1 MSKTA
6 EKNNIKPDTILK
18 TFWRDND
25 HFADLFNAALFDG
38 EQVLNPADL
47 MEVDTDVSS
56 MVKFNNHA
64 ETVQKVLD
72 VVKKTAYG
80 VDFVI
85 WGLENQSK
93 IHYAMPLRHMIGDS
107 LSYLKEYNEIAARNK
122 AEKGCESSD
131 EFLSNLKRTDR
142 LHPVISLCVYYGEKE
157 WDGPF
162 CLADM
167 LEIPERLKPL
177 VSDYKMNL
185 LQLRKSGS
193 LRFHNADVDTVFD
206 VSRSIYE
213 KDFQKINTVYKEKA
227 IPAEL
232 GVVIGAITE
241 SQRLIN
247 HALQSEK
254 KGGQIYMC
262 GALEELVNEGVQR
275 GRQEGRIE
283 VLQEGILKGQQEGI
297 HANIRTCK
305 TFKISKSDTIK
316 NVAKEFSL
324 SEDEARDYVEKYW

>member
-1 MSKTA
+1 M
-6 EKNNIKPDTILK
+6 
-18 TFWRDND
+18 
-25 HFADLFNAALFDG
+25 
-38 EQVLNPADL
+38 
-47 MEVDTDVSS
+47 
-56 MVKFNNHA
+56 
-64 ETVQKVLD
+64 
-72 VVKKTAYG
+72 
-80 VDFVI
+80 
-85 WGLENQSK
+85 
-93 IHYAMPLRHMIGDS
+93 
-107 LSYLKEYNEIAARNK
+107 
-122 AEKGCESSD
+122 
-131 EFLSNLKRTDR
+131 
-142 LHPVISLCVYYGEKE
+142 ISLCVYYGEKE

-213 KDFQKINTVYKEKA
+213 RDFQKINTVYKEKA

-283 VLQEGILKGQQEGI
+283 GLQEGILKGQLEGI
-297 HANIRTCK
+297 QANIRTCK

-316 NVAKEFSL
+316 NVAKEFSM
-324 SEDEARDYVEKYW
+324 SEDEAKDYVEKYW